1 VGIKDRDYM
10 RERRP
15 APDEGRGWRDRVF
28 GRGSGSGAYDDD
40 DDGGASSTPLWA
52 KAVIVLLILS
62 LVATA
67 VVNNF

>member
-1 VGIKDRDYM
+1 MGIKDRDYM

-40 DDGGASSTPLWA
+40 DGGGGASTPLWA
-52 KAVIVLLILS
+52 KIVIGLLILS

-67 VVNNF
+67 VVNNL

>member
-1 VGIKDRDYM
+1 MGIKDRDYM

-15 APDEGRGWRDRVF
+15 APDEGQGWRDRVF

-40 DDGGASSTPLWA
+40 GGGGASTPLWA
-52 KAVIVLLILS
+52 KIVIGLLILS

-67 VVNNF
+67 VVNNL

>member
-10 RERRP
+10 RDGRP
-15 APDEGRGWRDRVF
+15 
-28 GRGSGSGAYDDD
+28 SYDD